1 MKLISISGTSSNV
14 GKTAVGEFLLRFF
27 PTRLPEGNLILPE
40 NLSALKITT
49 RHKGRCFKGSC
60 GVCDS
65 IRYPYVIKTESDDII
80 AQEGKDTARL
90 SYAGAKRVIWLLS
103 YPEMLKEGVMAALS
117 YFDDNDIIIVE
128 GNSLLTVHKA
138 DIAILVTK
146 PFHREIKR
154 SALIIFDKIDI
165 VLINKERGCS
175 TIHIDNVKRWL
186 KEMGCN
192 APAVEIDPYSSDT
205 SLFYHPAICKIFG

>member
-27 PTRLPEGNLILPE
+27 LTRLPESNLTLPE

-49 RHKGRCFKGSC
+49 RHMGRCFKGSC
-60 GVCDS
+60 DVCDS
-65 IRYPYVIKTESDDII
+65 IRYPYVIKTDGDII

-90 SYAGAKRVIWLLS
+90 SYAGAKRVVWLLS
-103 YPEMLKEGVMAALS
+103 YPEMLKEGVNAALS
-117 YFDDNDIIIVE
+117 YFGDDDIVIVE
-128 GNSLLTVHKA
+128 GNSFLTVQKA

-165 VLINKERGCS
+165 VLINKERDYS
-175 TIHIDNVKRWL
+175 TVYIDDVKRWL

-192 APAVEIDPYSSDT
+192 APAVEIDPYSSDI
-205 SLFYHPAICKIFG
+205 SLFYHPAIYKIFR